1 MQDLLEIFDQF
12 IANRRKE
19 HKDPRKGKFCDD
31 QFLVLVCR
39 AALRSVEIYVLGKA
53 QGVRGGY
60 PK

>member
-19 HKDPRKGKFCDD
+19 HKNPHKGKFCDD

-39 AALRSVEIYVLGKA
+39 AALRSVEIYVLGK
-53 QGVRGGY
+53 G
-60 PK
+60 